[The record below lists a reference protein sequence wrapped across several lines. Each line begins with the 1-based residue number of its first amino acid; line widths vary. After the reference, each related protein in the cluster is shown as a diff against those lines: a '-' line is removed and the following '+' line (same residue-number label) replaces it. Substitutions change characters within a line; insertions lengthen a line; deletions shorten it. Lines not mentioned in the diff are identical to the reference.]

1 MSWHVL
7 YLRPRWEKKMSEYC
21 QILGLKFYLPLRTET
36 KVYQRR
42 KVTVEKPVFP
52 SYFFASFGQEG
63 RLGLL
68 KTNSIVRILTPHR
81 ERQLLHQLA
90 QVRKALS
97 VDASLGACTA
107 LRRGRRVR
115 IVATGRSDFANQ
127 VNNSLGFPGIFRG
140 LLDVRAR
147 TISDEMAIAA
157 ACEIARCAEEKG
169 LHEEYIVPTMDE
181 WDVFP
186 REAVAT
192 AMKAQEQGLARLHKS
207 PETLYEQAKATI
219 QGART
224 MLETM
229 MAGGLI
235 APMPE

>member
-115 IVATGRSDFANQ
+115 IVGGPFM
-127 VNNSLGFPGIFRG
+127 GIDG
-140 LLDVRAR
+140 TVWGMKGTNKVRLNV
-147 TISDEMAIAA
+147 EMI
-157 ACEIARCAEEKG
+157 G
-169 LHEEYIVPTMDE
+169 Q
-181 WDVFP
+181 
-186 REAVAT
+186 AVAV
-192 AMKAQEQGLARLHKS
+192 EVDREYLD
-207 PETLYEQAKATI
+207 I
-219 QGART
+219 
-224 MLETM
+224 LE
-229 MAGGLI
+229 
-235 APMPE
+235 